1 MEPGQAD
8 YSCLTHTH
16 THTHA
21 PVVTEVP
28 AHTAGHP
35 GPESTSP
42 AASRLPRRGGG
53 CFPAGTMGERMQR
66 GGCEEAQTQR
76 GWERE
81 GGGRWTEGAG
91 RGSHGSECRRPPGSR
106 GASVDGPR
114 AAAHLPPPGP
124 GAPRPH
130 RAADCAATGR
140 SGRPAQRPPVCS
152 IHAEHHGRPLSMA
165 ETKTTAFPTSG

>member
-1 MEPGQAD
+1 MGKESACSAGDTGD

-53 CFPAGTMGERMQR
+53 CFLAGTMGERMQR
-66 GGCEEAQTQR
+66 GGCEEAQTQCGKEGGR
-76 GWERE
+76 GGE

-91 RGSHGSECRRPPGSR
+91 RGSHR

-114 AAAHLPPPGP
+114 AAEE
-124 GAPRPH
+124 R
-130 RAADCAATGR
+130 
-140 SGRPAQRPPVCS
+140 V
-152 IHAEHHGRPLSMA
+152 
-165 ETKTTAFPTSG
+165 